1 MNRREQDHR
10 HRELR
15 LAPKRRPCRRNK
27 DQHTTVM
34 GIAYQELVADM
45 SHAFPA
51 SSRGDCGLMRPSA
64 GGYGELSD
72 AEPLGLQAWF
82 NFPKSRLRAWACRT
96 RTQESVGE
104 LSV

>member
-1 MNRREQDHR
+1 
-10 HRELR
+10 
-15 LAPKRRPCRRNK
+15 
-27 DQHTTVM
+27 HTTVM

-96 RTQESVGE
+96 RTRRCHLKKCHLKCGANSLGFRSILRPETLRG
-104 LSV
+104 

>member
-1 MNRREQDHR
+1 
-10 HRELR
+10 
-15 LAPKRRPCRRNK
+15 
-27 DQHTTVM
+27 M

-72 AEPLGLQAWF
+72 AEPLGLQARF
-82 NFPKSRLRAWACRT
+82 NFPKSRLRAWGEGIRT
-96 RTQESVGE
+96 SRWRFCHLAEMSDEFAWKCVMLWI
-104 LSV
+104 LSPAAQRRSL